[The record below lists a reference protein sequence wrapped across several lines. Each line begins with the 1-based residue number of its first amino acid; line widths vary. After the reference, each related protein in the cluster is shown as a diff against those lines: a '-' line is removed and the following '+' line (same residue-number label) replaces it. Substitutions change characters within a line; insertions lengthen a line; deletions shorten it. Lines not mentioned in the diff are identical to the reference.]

1 MEKIEPI
8 NTTALQTF
16 FKLVKSADTS
26 QAKEIRM
33 TITDAKKLSYNL
45 SQMLLRHSSNLESLF
60 QNQVQSTEEV
70 ISVNVDGGKGW

>member
-1 MEKIEPI
+1 MEKVEPI
-8 NTTALQTF
+8 NTSALQAF
-16 FKLVKSADTS
+16 FKLVKSADAS

-33 TITDAKKLSYNL
+33 TLADAKKLSYTL
-45 SQMLLRHSSNLESLF
+45 SQMLLRHSSNLECLF